1 MISVENLT
9 LNWEKNL
16 FLLSNP
22 IVTRLIHSTFFPF
35 FQHFTEIIEDQ
46 FDFHTYCTRKMT
58 LRSYVELLRLEDV
71 LRSHRFYK
79 KAAHCAINVYLH
91 LHDKPLKDDANLNE
105 LNPGETFR
113 QF

>member
-1 MISVENLT
+1 
-9 LNWEKNL
+9 
-16 FLLSNP
+16 
-22 IVTRLIHSTFFPF
+22 
-35 FQHFTEIIEDQ
+35 
-46 FDFHTYCTRKMT
+46 MT

-105 LNPGETFR
+105 LNPGETL
-113 QF
+113 

>member
-1 MISVENLT
+1 
-9 LNWEKNL
+9 
-16 FLLSNP
+16 
-22 IVTRLIHSTFFPF
+22 
-35 FQHFTEIIEDQ
+35 
-46 FDFHTYCTRKMT
+46 MT

-105 LNPGETFR
+105 LNPGENLNPKTLKIR
-113 QF
+113 RENNYRS